1 MRTTSKTNLKK
12 RAIAAAHDLSI
23 VMRGKILLPGDDAYA
38 SSRQV
43 WNGAVDHRP
52 ALFALCEN
60 AQDVQ
65 AAVRV
70 ARSHGLPLS
79 VRGGGHDRAGLAL
92 RHNGL
97 IELSKMR
104 NVTLDAVAKLA
115 TVAGDATAA
124 DVSAAVSQHDP
135 SGKEN
140 GAFHRQWVSDLF
152 RSLHRSH
159 SQAVTLTSSPQM
171 IASRSARLTAAT
183 HPGSASSSEATI
195 PTTSFHPPYRCLPE
209 YVRHHESYSASTCD
223 AHASRRR

>member
-52 ALFALCEN
+52 ALFALCGN

-79 VRGGGHDRAGLAL
+79 VRGGGHDWAGLAL

-97 IELSKMR
+97 VIELSKMR
-104 NVTLDAVAKLA
+104 NVTLDAVAKLV
-115 TVAGDATAA
+115 TVAGGATAA

-140 GAFHRQWVSDLF
+140 GVVHRQWVSDLF

-183 HPGSASSSEATI
+183 HPGSASSSDATI
-195 PTTSFHPPYRCLPE
+195 PFSSAIPLP
-209 YVRHHESYSASTCD
+209 S
-223 AHASRRR
+223 

>member
-52 ALFALCEN
+52 ALFALCGN

-79 VRGGGHDRAGLAL
+79 VRGGGHDWAGLAL

-97 IELSKMR
+97 VIAWECERCKER
-104 NVTLDAVAKLA
+104 NRSETHCRWTTPFSFPLGSCWL
-115 TVAGDATAA
+115 TAA
-124 DVSAAVSQHDP
+124 LTSAAVAP
-135 SGKEN
+135 P
-140 GAFHRQWVSDLF
+140 AT
-152 RSLHRSH
+152 
-159 SQAVTLTSSPQM
+159 VTSF
-171 IASRSARLTAAT
+171 AT
-183 HPGSASSSEATI
+183 ASSVTFRILESSI
-195 PTTSFHPPYRCLPE
+195 TSPL
-209 YVRHHESYSASTCD
+209 
-223 AHASRRR
+223 